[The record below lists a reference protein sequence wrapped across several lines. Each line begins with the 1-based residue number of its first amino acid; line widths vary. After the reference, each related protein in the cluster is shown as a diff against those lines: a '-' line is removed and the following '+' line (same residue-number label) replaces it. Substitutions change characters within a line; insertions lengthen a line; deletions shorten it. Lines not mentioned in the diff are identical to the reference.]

1 VSTRQPSVAYLSP
14 SRLLAPQVRTVVNVI
29 AECEEVAPETV
40 LLAWARAKGGVVLVT
55 QVPSSEDFTLS
66 AADAVSI
73 DEAASGERDAGFV
86 RETDPDAISAP
97 VVPTADAAHPP
108 ARERDE
114 GFVRET
120 DPDGTSPPA
129 VPMADAPQERD
140 EGFVRDTDP
149 GVPTAPSVPTAA
161 ASHLSALGAG
171 GRDQIGEYAAPPP
184 YSAAAPI
191 FPSPTSARP
200 PRFDRLGVV
209 ELGHILTPEELVAWW
224 EMDRRRFRWYRFC
237 TRTVLFAI
245 WVYLV
250 PNGMYQHFLHWLQ
263 LEKGRGMCLSGGA
276 AFDVAD

>member
-1 VSTRQPSVAYLSP
+1 VFIPRSSVVRSSR

-86 RETDPDAISAP
+86 HETGPDVPTSPA
-97 VVPTADAAHPP
+97 VPTADAAHPFV
-108 ARERDE
+108 RERDA
-114 GFVRET
+114 GLVRET
-120 DPDGTSPPA
+120 DP
-129 VPMADAPQERD
+129 
-140 EGFVRDTDP
+140 
-149 GVPTAPSVPTAA
+149 GVPIAPSVPTTAASHPSAPAA
-161 ASHLSALGAG
+161 AS
-171 GRDQIGEYAAPPP
+171 REDAAPPP
-184 YSAAAPI
+184 YSVTAPI
-191 FPSPTSARP
+191 FPSPTSTRA
-200 PRFDRLGVV
+200 PRFDRLGVI
-209 ELGHILTPEELVAWW
+209 ELGHILTPEELVAWR

-250 PNGMYQHFLHWLQ
+250 PNGMYQHFLHWLE